1 MKKTFTKEEFASIT
15 RDITEANLKMASE
28 HGLDF
33 RAIAILTMTYTDAFC
48 DLMCK
53 LFDEG
58 NTTVEFE
65 TEEEN

>member
-1 MKKTFTKEEFASIT
+1 MKKTFTKEELASIT
-15 RDITEANLKMASE
+15 RDITESNQKLASE

-33 RAIAILTMTYTDAFC
+33 RAIAILTMTYTDAFT
-48 DLMCK
+48 DLLCR

-58 NTTVEFE
+58 NTTVEFS